1 MSQLNEIRFKT
12 SSLAAPTSIN
22 MKYYGKGIFVKEIN
36 DNFTFSNRIL
46 QPQTLESNQ
55 QFS

>member
-12 SSLAAPTSIN
+12 SLAAPTSIN
-22 MKYYGKGIFVKEIN
+22 MKYYLKEGIFVKEIN

-55 QFS
+55 QFI